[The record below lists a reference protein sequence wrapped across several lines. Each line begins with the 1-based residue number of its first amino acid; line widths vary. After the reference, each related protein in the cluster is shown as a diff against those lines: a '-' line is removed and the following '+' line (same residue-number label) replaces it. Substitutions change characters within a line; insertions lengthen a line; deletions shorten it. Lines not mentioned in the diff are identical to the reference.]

1 MASANFP
8 IGVGGDGST
17 VTDDANPVT
26 GLAGGGHRQR
36 FVPALAQ
43 TVAVANFVSSTAVTV
58 AANEAS
64 ALASKIAAAAS
75 EANSLLYA
83 TNSTNAAAAALISQ
97 QQAAISAASA
107 ANSLAATLA
116 AAGLSGA
123 KAYASRALA
132 VADFANQTNNQVVF
146 IAVDESN
153 GNQGTYNRAS
163 GTPVTSL
170 VFLRFHE
177 FYTSPSTAIASDSV
191 QNTITKLLV
200 AQGLIPAAAP
210 SLTLGA

>member
-1 MASANFP
+1 MASVTFSAL
-8 IGVGGDGST
+8 VGGDGST
-17 VTDDANPVT
+17 VDDTGGPN
-26 GLAGGGHRQR
+26 GLAAGGHRQR
-36 FVPALAQ
+36 FVPSLAQ
-43 TVAVANFVSSTAVTV
+43 TVAVASFVVNTATVVSSDAS
-58 AANEAS
+58 S
-64 ALASKIAAAAS
+64 ALASKIAAASS

>member
-1 MASANFP
+1 MTTVIFP
-8 IGVGGDGST
+8 IDLGGNGVT
-17 VTDDANPVT
+17 YTDASLAN
-26 GLAGGGHRQR
+26 GGHRINFLPILGQ
-36 FVPALAQ
+36 AIIMAESASNS
-43 TVAVANFVSSTAVTV
+43 AVAASLD
-58 AANEAS
+58 EAS
-64 ALASKIAAAAS
+64 ALASKIAAASS

-177 FYTSPSTAIASDSV
+177 YYTSPTTAVASDSV
-191 QNTITKLLV
+191 QNTLTKLLV
-200 AQGLIPAAAP
+200 AQGFIPVTAP
-210 SLTLGA
+210 SLTLGV